1 MALPSLEVR
10 KQSYIAGRGLKL
22 ERDEVYVLETSEFV
36 EGVLAGEFRCYESV
50 AKVLDGQSQRR
61 SHGGE
66 RRKKQTKSRRIDGL
80 IGRG

>member
-22 ERDEVYVLETSEFV
+22 ERGEVYVLETSEFV
-36 EGVLAGEFRCYESV
+36 EGVLVGEFRCYESV
-50 AKVLDGQSQRR
+50 AKVRQSQGRI
-61 SHGGE
+61 HGGE
-66 RRKKQTKSRRIDGL
+66 RRKKQTKSRQIDGL